1 MVLENLSQ
9 SVSSNGV
16 RWCSM
21 EYKCDLR
28 KEDKSVQKNAFW
40 VEIEE
45 QDGVLV
51 HKQNPA
57 FWPKMLWPRTLL
69 LWNNLCMIL
78 PRILNSISK
87 QRSQDPTSI
96 YLRDNDQ
103 KNTLML
109 SKVHARN
116 EILKQVLIIQLKVHN
131 GLHFNHTPGPPLPE
145 WHFVHT
151 WCFLFRKPPSSVLN
165 AFLFDKTF
173 CLVIITYLW
182 SQFRNLTFSFWFVIY
197 SFVCFLVI
205 ECHLLSCQSQTL
217 IFVQFA
223 RKKQWNRNSLSDLDY
238 FLTFVQWRRCAKIF
252 LYRN

>member
-21 EYKCDLR
+21 EYKCDLS

-116 EILKQVLIIQLKVHN
+116 EILKQVLIIQLKVTACILTTLPAPLYQN
-131 GLHFNHTPGPPLPE
+131 GILYILD
-145 WHFVHT
+145 V
-151 WCFLFRKPPSSVLN
+151 
-165 AFLFDKTF
+165 F
-173 CLVIITYLW
+173 CLESPPPVCSTL
-182 SQFRNLTFSFWFVIY
+182 FCLTKP
-197 SFVCFLVI
+197 
-205 ECHLLSCQSQTL
+205 
-217 IFVQFA
+217 FA
-223 RKKQWNRNSLSDLDY
+223 
-238 FLTFVQWRRCAKIF
+238 
-252 LYRN
+252 